1 MGNIQFQGSYNG
13 RLSNRDQPLWH
24 ALAGSF
30 ELFHAKL
37 MDFTGIELREK
48 DGNCSISLKVIP
60 KSFRNQVVGEEGG
73 ALKIKIQA
81 PPVEGA
87 ANEAVVEFLS
97 GIFKKPKS
105 SILVMKGQL
114 SRHKVIKIKGVQVKD
129 VLESLAEYK
138 V

>member
-1 MGNIQFQGSYNG
+1 
-13 RLSNRDQPLWH
+13 
-24 ALAGSF
+24 
-30 ELFHAKL
+30 

-60 KSFRNQVVGEEGG
+60 KSSRNQVVGVEGG
-73 ALKIKIQA
+73 VLKIKIQA

-105 SILVMKGQL
+105 SILLMKGQL
-114 SRHKVIKIKGVQVKD
+114 SRYKVIKIKGVRAKD
-129 VLESLAEYK
+129 VLESLAK
-138 V
+138 FKG

>member
-1 MGNIQFQGSYNG
+1 
-13 RLSNRDQPLWH
+13 
-24 ALAGSF
+24 
-30 ELFHAKL
+30 

-87 ANEAVVEFLS
+87 ANEAVVEFLAS
-97 GIFKKPKS
+97 IFNKPKNS
-105 SILVMKGQL
+105 FLVMKGQK
-114 SRHKVIKIKGVQVKD
+114 SRHKVINIQGAQAKE
-129 VLESLAEYK
+129 VLESLAKYK
-138 V
+138 G